1 MPQRFW
7 DLYRTEDI
15 ALPKHQLPP
24 QDMPGMAYMAQSFR
38 DTNTGDVWPSN
49 ISHPLPDHVTRAARH
64 AYYASVSFLDE
75 QIGRVLSELEELDL
89 VDETVVVLHGDHG
102 AYIHGHW
109 EMRANNDDGD
119 YDDYN
124 DNLAHGKILFYTD
137 IYMCVRSVCCCALCV
152 LGFHLGEHNSWH
164 KVEHARLLAC

>member
-15 ALPKHQLPP
+15 ALPKHKLPP

-38 DTNTGDVWPSN
+38 DAYTGKVWPIN
-49 ISHPLPDHVTRAARH
+49 VSHPLPDDVARTARH

-102 AYIHGHW
+102 TYTHGHCRV
-109 EMRANNDDGD
+109 RA
-119 YDDYN
+119 
-124 DNLAHGKILFYTD
+124 D
-137 IYMCVRSVCCCALCV
+137 I
-152 LGFHLGEHNSWH
+152 
-164 KVEHARLLAC
+164 